1 MVGSRRNMFKEIK
14 VIEYEELPEKLKM
27 VSPTI
32 KKLFYVGNIE
42 LIEDDSIAIVGT
54 RHPTEYGKR
63 WSKYFAKEIS
73 KYDIGVVSGLAIRNR

>member
-1 MVGSRRNMFKEIK
+1 MFKNIK
-14 VIEYEELPEKLKM
+14 VIEYENLPEKLKR
-27 VSPTI
+27 VSPRI
-32 KKLFYVGNIE
+32 EKLFCVGNIE
-42 LIEDDSIAIVGT
+42 MIKSDSIAIVGT